1 MPQEISSV
9 PGHNLVAIR
18 TWGDRVASAAY
29 AEGLSAMML
38 HFSRLIFLNA
48 LRPAIRSQV
57 KVATKGMNL
66 QDTRYEASRIDSIN
80 RGPQSLP
87 DPAKDESVH
96 ATQFSRRPFGRPARG
111 ASSSGQQFGNR
122 MPSRAGSAA
131 QGSSSSLASCFY
143 CKKQGHVIADCRA
156 RQAANAKSGG
166 PSRRQGPSFASHGRP
181 RTVNAV
187 DESPVEYVDDPAL
200 HFAPAV
206 YSVQEN

>member
-1 MPQEISSV
+1 MSQEITSV

-18 TWGDRVASAAY
+18 TWGDRVAAAAY

-87 DPAKDESVH
+87 DPAKDDGVH
-96 ATQFSRRPFGRPARG
+96 ATQFSRRPFGRAGRG
-111 ASSSGQQFGNR
+111 NSSNGQQYGNR

-131 QGSSSSLASCFY
+131 PGSTSLTTCFY

-156 RQAANAKSGG
+156 RQSANSKSGG
-166 PSRRQGPSFASHGRP
+166 PPRRQGPSFTSHARP